1 MEGSLKIALLNI
13 KMNIAFLKSSYT
25 MTQRLVVASSASL
38 NQHWLGEKKVMAES
52 NCLM

>member
-1 MEGSLKIALLNI
+1 MEGSLEIALLNI
-13 KMNIAFLKSSYT
+13 KMNIAFLSSYT

-52 NCLM
+52 N